1 MLKDLFHKMQK
12 NIRKIILFITVVG
25 IVSFAFYTYSLANS
39 LTGTIGYTSDE
50 CWYVSSSRNIL
61 REIFH
66 VQPSYVDESGMHHY
80 TIFFQSFYWQE
91 TYESGIENFL
101 EQEYGGKII
110 MKYNKTPAFSIITE
124 KELDREKF
132 LEQFKYVSII
142 QSGYNYPDNQNI
154 QYYMNAEHP
163 PLVKYLIGISMLIFG
178 DKPISWRIP
187 GILLGTLTLIILCLT
202 VYKISNNIFLPILI
216 LICTYADAVFV
227 AMSSIA
233 MLDIYVTF
241 FIALS
246 MWFALKEKYLFSS
259 ISIGLA
265 ASAKLT
271 GVFPILALITIFLL
285 FKVDL
290 IKTVCYTF
298 IIPPLVWLSSNIPLI
313 LSWGF
318 SKWYSELENGLKW
331 HITSRPEGPPTSPPW
346 GWFYNQ
352 NPFALH
358 FNPDLAAR
366 VNPVIYFMAI
376 IFLLFIPYLYLQ
388 EYKKYSI
395 PSLWF
400 VFSFLG
406 YVGVYILGNRT
417 LYSFYVVTLSPMAYI
432 LASLFVLHLGDFPI
446 FLEALKYYLNQIKSY
461 FKK

>member
-1 MLKDLFHKMQK
+1 MKNLLLKVRKNVKKFLF
-12 NIRKIILFITVVG
+12 LITVIG
-25 IVSFAFYTYSLANS
+25 ILSFAFYAFSIASS

-66 VQPSYVDESGMHHY
+66 LQPSYVDDSGLHHY

-91 TYESGIENFL
+91 VYVTELENFL

-110 MKYNKTPAFSIITE
+110 IKYNKTPAFSIVTE
-124 KELDREKF
+124 KVLDREKF

-154 QYYMNAEHP
+154 EYYMNAEHP
-163 PLVKYLIGISMLIFG
+163 PLVKYLIGFSMLVFG
-178 DKPISWRIP
+178 DKPLSWKIP
-187 GILLGTLTLIILCLT
+187 GIILASLTLAIVCLI
-202 VYKISNNIFLPILI
+202 VYKISNNQFLPLLV
-216 LICTYADAVFV
+216 LICAFADAVFI
-227 AMSSIA
+227 AMSCIA

-246 MWFALKEKYLFSS
+246 MWFALKERYLLSS

-271 GVFPILALITIFLL
+271 GVFPLIALLTIFMLW
-285 FKVDL
+285 KVNY
-290 IKTVCYTF
+290 IKTIVYSF
-298 IIPPLVWLSSNIPLI
+298 IVPPIVWLSSNIPLI
-313 LSWGF
+313 LSWGPTR
-318 SKWYSELENGLKW
+318 WYSELENGLKW

-358 FNPDLAAR
+358 FNPDLAAK
-366 VNPVIYFMAI
+366 VNPVVYFMAI
-376 IFLLFIPYLYLQ
+376 ILLFFIPYLYLKVN
-388 EYKKYSI
+388 KKYAI

-400 VFSFLG
+400 IFTFLG
-406 YVGVYILGNRT
+406 YLGVYLLGNRT

-432 LASLFVLHLGDFPI
+432 LASLLILHLGEAPI
-446 FLEALKYYLNQIKSY
+446 FLDALKYYFQKLKEY

>member
-1 MLKDLFHKMQK
+1 MAKSLLQKLNKSSRRIVFSTILVGTLF
-12 NIRKIILFITVVG
+12 
-25 IVSFAFYTYSLANS
+25 FAYYTYSLASS
-39 LTGTIGYTSDE
+39 LTGTIGYVSDE

-66 VQPSYVDESGMHHY
+66 VQPNYVDSNGMHHY

-91 TYESGIENFL
+91 VYENGLESFL
-101 EQEYGGKII
+101 EQRYGGRIVL
-110 MKYNKTPAFSIITE
+110 KYNKTPALHVVTE
-124 KELDREKF
+124 RALDKDEVMENF
-132 LEQFKYVSII
+132 MYVKLI
-142 QSGYNYPDNQNI
+142 QSGYNYPDTQNI
-154 QYYMNAEHP
+154 ENYMNAEHP
-163 PLVKYLIGISMLIFG
+163 PLVKYIIGLSMLAFG
-178 DKPISWRIP
+178 DRPISWRLP
-187 GILLGTLTLIILCLT
+187 GIVLGTLTLAILSLI
-202 VYKISNNIFLPILI
+202 VYRISNNIFLPL
-216 LICTYADAVFV
+216 LVFVCAFADAVFT

-241 FIALS
+241 FITLS
-246 MWFALKEKYLFSS
+246 MWFALRERYMLSS

-271 GVFPILALITIFLL
+271 GVFPLIALLSIFILFNVNL
-285 FKVDL
+285 V
-290 IKTVCYTF
+290 KTFVNSF
-298 IIPPLVWLSSNIPLI
+298 IVPPIVWLSSNLPLI

-318 SKWYSELENGLKW
+318 SRWYSELENGLKW

-346 GWFYNQ
+346 GWLYNQ

-376 IFLLFIPYLYLQ
+376 IMLFFIPYMYFKG
-388 EYKKYSI
+388 YRKYSI
-395 PSLWF
+395 PSLWL

-406 YVGVYILGNRT
+406 YVGVYVLGNRT
-417 LYSFYVVTLSPMAYI
+417 LYSFYVVTLSPMAYV
-432 LASLFVLHLGDFPI
+432 LTSLFILHLAEASV
-446 FLEALKYYLNQIKSY
+446 FLDALKYYMMKIKDY